1 MNSEVP
7 ILIVEDDEN
16 DVFFLRKALQLEG
29 ISDQIRIVGDGE
41 EAICYLEGR
50 GDYLDRLRFPFPQV
64 IYTDLKMPRKTGF
77 DLLEWLRS
85 RPECAVIPV
94 MVLTTSQLDSDI
106 RKAYQMGANAYI
118 AKTAVFDD
126 LRAMLR
132 ASHKFWAICEKPEVP
147 AKC

>member
-106 RKAYQMGANAYI
+106 RKAYQMGAN
-118 AKTAVFDD
+118 
-126 LRAMLR
+126 
-132 ASHKFWAICEKPEVP
+132 
-147 AKC
+147 